1 MGPLSWLAHTP
12 VLGRLPLT
20 SAAGT
25 VWSTLAV
32 VAAATGLAGA
42 LEEEPRE
49 PARATLATTQLRD
62 ASDFGSGGR
71 AGRHPQVRERGR
83 ADAPGAPVAD
93 ESADEPSPGEA
104 DPPATTPGPGSPGAE
119 DRPRPDREPPEREP
133 DEDPRLIPDN
143 SITDPVV
150 PPIDVMTVNEAP
162 SFTAG
167 ADQAVFEDAGPRTV
181 AGWATGISPGPPSQS
196 GQSVTFSAS
205 NDAAPL
211 FAAQPEVH
219 PNGTLRFTTA
229 ADASGS
235 ATVTVRAVDDG
246 GTANGGNDTSAPQTF
261 ALAVTALNDA
271 PEFTPGAS
279 QSVPEDAGAQTV
291 SGWATGI
298 ATGPSDES
306 GQSVVFVVGNDS
318 PGLFAVQPEV
328 APDGTL
334 TYTPAADASGTATV
348 TVEAVDDGGNA
359 DGGSDT
365 SAAQTF
371 TIAVSEVNEAPSFA
385 AGPNQLVQVDSGP
398 QTVAGWATAISPGW
412 AARAARGSR
421 SA

>member
-1 MGPLSWLAHTP
+1 M
-12 VLGRLPLT
+12 
-20 SAAGT
+20 
-25 VWSTLAV
+25 
-32 VAAATGLAGA
+32 
-42 LEEEPRE
+42 
-49 PARATLATTQLRD
+49 
-62 ASDFGSGGR
+62 
-71 AGRHPQVRERGR
+71 
-83 ADAPGAPVAD
+83 
-93 ESADEPSPGEA
+93 
-104 DPPATTPGPGSPGAE
+104 
-119 DRPRPDREPPEREP
+119 
-133 DEDPRLIPDN
+133 
-143 SITDPVV
+143 
-150 PPIDVMTVNEAP
+150 PPIDVMTVNEPP

-167 ADQAVFEDAGPRTV
+167 ADQTVFEDAGPRTV

-205 NDAAPL
+205 NDAAAL
-211 FAAQPEVH
+211 FAAQPEVQ
-219 PNGTLRFTTA
+219 PNGTLRFTPA

-261 ALAVTALNDA
+261 AIAVTALNDA

-291 SGWATGI
+291 PGWATGI

-318 PGLFAVQPEV
+318 PGLFAVQPQV

-348 TVEAVDDGGNA
+348 TVEAVDDGGDA

-371 TIAVSEVNEAPSFA
+371 TIAVSEVNEAPSFT
-385 AGPNQLVQVDSGP
+385 AGPNQLVLVDSGP
-398 QTVAGWATAISPGW
+398 QTVPAWATGDLAGVGSESGQGITFSVSSDNPGLFGAGPQVAPDGTLTYTPAPGASGVATVTVQAVDDGGTANGGSDTS
-412 AARAARGSR
+412 AAQTFTIEVATVNGAPVFTSGPDQTVPRTPAHRSSRAGRPASRPGRPATPAKR
-421 SA
+421 SASPSATTTRACSPRSRRSRRTGP

>member
-1 MGPLSWLAHTP
+1 M
-12 VLGRLPLT
+12 
-20 SAAGT
+20 
-25 VWSTLAV
+25 
-32 VAAATGLAGA
+32 
-42 LEEEPRE
+42 
-49 PARATLATTQLRD
+49 
-62 ASDFGSGGR
+62 
-71 AGRHPQVRERGR
+71 
-83 ADAPGAPVAD
+83 
-93 ESADEPSPGEA
+93 ADEPADGPADEASPGEA
-104 DPPATTPGPGSPGAE
+104 NPPATTPGPGSPGAE

-150 PPIDVMTVNEAP
+150 PPIDVMTVNEP
-162 SFTAG
+162 PTFTAG
-167 ADQAVFEDAGPRTV
+167 AGQTVFEDAGPRTV

-205 NDAAPL
+205 NDATAL
-211 FAAQPEVH
+211 FAAQPEVQ
-219 PNGTLRFTTA
+219 PNGTLGFTTA

-246 GTANGGNDTSAPQTF
+246 GTANGGNDTSPSQTF
-261 ALAVTALNDA
+261 AIAVTALNDA

-306 GQSVVFVVGNDS
+306 GQSVVFVVGNGN

-348 TVEAVDDGGNA
+348 TVRRW
-359 DGGSDT
+359 T
-365 SAAQTF
+365 TAATP
-371 TIAVSEVNEAPSFA
+371 TAAATRVRRGRSRSPLSEVNEPPSFT
-385 AGPNQLVQVDSGP
+385 AGPNQLVQVDSRPADRGRLGDGDLARGGQRERP
-398 QTVAGWATAISPGW
+398 GDHVQREHDNTGLFGASRRWRPTARSPTRRRRT
-412 AARAARGSR
+412 RAASR
-421 SA
+421 P